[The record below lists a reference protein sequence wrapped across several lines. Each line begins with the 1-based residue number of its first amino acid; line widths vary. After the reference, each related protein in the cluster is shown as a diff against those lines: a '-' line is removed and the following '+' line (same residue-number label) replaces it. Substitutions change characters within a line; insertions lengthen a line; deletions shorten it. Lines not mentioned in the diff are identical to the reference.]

1 MEQTIFIDRL
11 PVRTWNRL
19 KVNEAAVQWDEAG
32 ALALPP
38 VQLTAEAG
46 QFPAPQR
53 LDFTAGAA
61 AYSRQ
66 EAVLTAKAGSQMTV
80 FELCTPGAPLCAA
93 VSMTLEEKARV
104 RLVRLMAPEGGA
116 LLRHE
121 IRAVCGPD
129 ARLELV
135 TLLLGDGDL
144 YEDVQADLTG
154 DGSSFDAQIAYLG
167 RYTQKI
173 DLNLVVNQ
181 YGKHTSSTITANGAL
196 MEAAEKTFRGSI
208 DFKRGSAGSVGSES
222 ETVLMLG
229 QDAVNKTV
237 PLILCAEENVEGTHG
252 ATIGELDADTLFYF
266 QSRGFDRAQ
275 AEAILARAAVER
287 LARLPGDEAFSGRV
301 LETLDRVLGEA
312 AQ

>member
-1 MEQTIFIDRL
+1 MEQTIMINAL

-19 KVNEAAVQWDEAG
+19 KVNEAAVQWDDEG
-32 ALALPP
+32 TLALPRACY
-38 VQLTAEAG
+38 TAEAG
-46 QFPAPQR
+46 ER
-53 LDFTAGAA
+53 LEPLRLELAAGEA
-61 AYSRQ
+61 AYSRK
-66 EAVLTAKAGSQMTV
+66 EISATARAGSQMTI
-80 FELCTPGAPLCAA
+80 FERCAPKATLAA
-93 VSMTLEEKARV
+93 SLALTLEENARV
-104 RLVRLMAPEGGA
+104 RLVRLMAPEDGA

-121 IRAVCGPD
+121 IRAVCGPK

-135 TLLLGDGDL
+135 TVLLGDGDL
-144 YEDVQADLTG
+144 YEDVRTELKG
-154 DGSSFDAQIAYLG
+154 DGSGFDAQIAYLG
-167 RYTQKI
+167 RNAQRI
-173 DLNLVVNQ
+173 DLNLVVDQ
-181 YGKHTSSTITANGAL
+181 YGKETASNIVANGAL

-208 DFKRGSAGSVGSES
+208 DFKRGSSGSVGSES

-266 QSRGFDRAQ
+266 QSRSFDRAQ

-287 LARLPGDEAFSGRV
+287 LARLPADEAFAGAV

-312 AQ
+312 EQ